1 MKTSQWFALAFGFLA
16 IGTYFISIDKYD
28 PLSCGFEGEPLTVND
43 VWCVMQAEMFDPFIY
58 VFNFLGFLF
67 MICGFLEFKKN

>member
-1 MKTSQWFALAFGFLA
+1 MRRAQWFVLAFGFLA
-16 IGTYFISIDKYD
+16 IGAFFISIDKSD
-28 PLSCGFEGEPLTVND
+28 PFSCDLEGQPLTVGS

-58 VFNFLGFLF
+58 VFHFLGFLF